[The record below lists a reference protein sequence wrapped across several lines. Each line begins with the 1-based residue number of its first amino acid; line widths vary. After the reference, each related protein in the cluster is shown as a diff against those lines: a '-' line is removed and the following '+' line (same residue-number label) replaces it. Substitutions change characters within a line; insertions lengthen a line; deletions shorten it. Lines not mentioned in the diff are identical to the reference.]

1 MLLRAFLLA
10 LSAAIMVLVEETGTL
25 KEVLR

>member
-1 MLLRAFLLA
+1 MLLRAFLIA
-10 LSAAIMVLVEETGTL
+10 LPDAIVVLVEETGTL